1 MTRIEHPAPPRDPA
15 EVAAEAE
22 RLEKVWE
29 SPKGWRYW
37 SDVNN
42 SEVGLWYTLT
52 AFGFLLFGG
61 VLALLMRTQLAVPE
75 NDFVSAE
82 FYDQLFT
89 LHGSVM
95 MFLFAVP
102 ILEAVAI
109 LLLPEIMSSEENT
122 STRLNSSH

>member
-75 NDFVSAE
+75 SDFDSAE
-82 FYDQLFT
+82 FYDKLFT
-89 LHGSVM
+89 LHEIGRASCRESVCTY
-95 MFLFAVP
+95 V
-102 ILEAVAI
+102 
-109 LLLPEIMSSEENT
+109 
-122 STRLNSSH
+122 

>member
-1 MTRIEHPAPPRDPA
+1 
-15 EVAAEAE
+15 
-22 RLEKVWE
+22 
-29 SPKGWRYW
+29 
-37 SDVNN
+37 
-42 SEVGLWYTLT
+42 
-52 AFGFLLFGG
+52 
-61 VLALLMRTQLAVPE
+61 MRTQLAVPE

-109 LLLPEIMSSEENT
+109 LLLPEILASRDLPFPRLSAFGYWCRSEEHT
-122 STRLNSSH
+122 SELQSLMRISYAVFFLKKQKNRRTKFT